1 MVCSLAAGWGWDQL
15 VTFTETTPSSPIGVK
30 VAQSCWD
37 SLRPHGLYRPGSS
50 PVQDTGARSC
60 SLLQGIFPA
69 QGSNPDLPRCRQIL
83 YQLSHKLE
91 RAPRPRLGRPGR
103 GAGSLPASPKA
114 VLPFSQHLAI
124 GLGEARRLQDAPQM
138 PSWTQQLKSRFI
150 LTKDRVAQ

>member
-69 QGSNPDLPRCRQIL
+69 QGSNPSLPHCRRIL
-83 YQLSHKLE
+83 YS
-91 RAPRPRLGRPGR
+91 
-103 GAGSLPASPKA
+103 
-114 VLPFSQHLAI
+114 
-124 GLGEARRLQDAPQM
+124 
-138 PSWTQQLKSRFI
+138 
-150 LTKDRVAQ
+150 